1 MTAHSPATVGKN
13 LAAFCCCNALAA
25 ILAMIICFKVCG
37 IEADVWG
44 LLFSVTAA
52 CGHFALIAML
62 LFVLL
67 ALARLCGARIA
78 KVVAVTAGSL
88 LLTTLALDV
97 FVFVYYRTHLN
108 PALLGLFLSPAGS
121 ELVPLNIT
129 MWLVLVGVPAAIVA
143 LEIACVKLAPRCRRK
158 PLLLFIAFSVG
169 CVPAYNLIFIFAKHY
184 GYAPVLTRA
193 EAIPYLQVLSAGKL
207 LRKLGVTGN
216 EQSARR
222 QVSGRLKY
230 PLAPLTYDAA
240 PPKPNILII
249 LLDAWRPDAFNEE
262 TMPRL
267 YRRARNAVV
276 FDQHYSGGN
285 ATRCGVFSFFYGIPA
300 TYWHSFLAANQE
312 PVLMDAMARHGYE
325 AAIFASSNLTSP
337 EFNRTVFAGVNNLR
351 LTSRGH
357 SAVAR
362 DLDAQ
367 NGFLDFLAGRNR
379 ATPFFGFL
387 FYDALHSYALP
398 EGGERPFPTDLQVI
412 NYFALTNDTDP
423 GPIVNLY
430 KNSAWHLDAQLDQ
443 VFAALEQRQLLDN
456 TIVIVSGDHAQEIND
471 SRTNSWGHNI
481 NFSKYETQTPLLV
494 FWPGRQPARY
504 AHRTTHLDVAPTLMK
519 QALGC
524 RNPAADF
531 STGLDLFDPSERPY
545 VIMASYAKTA
555 IMVGDEVFVL
565 DKYGL
570 NQGWDLAYSRP
581 AANLPPKVL
590 KSALMEMRQFYE

>member
-1 MTAHSPATVGKN
+1 MTAHKLAAAGKN
-13 LAAFCCCNALAA
+13 LAAFCCCNALIAM
-25 ILAMIICFKVCG
+25 LAMVVCFKVCG

-44 LLFSVTAA
+44 VLFSVTAA
-52 CGHFALIAML
+52 CGHFAFIALL

-67 ALARLCGARIA
+67 ALVRLCGARAA
-78 KVVAVTAGSL
+78 KVAAVLVGSL
-88 LLTTLALDV
+88 LLATLTLDV
-97 FVFVYYRTHLN
+97 FVFVYYRMHLN
-108 PALLGLFLSPAGS
+108 PALLGLFLSPAGR
-121 ELVPLNIT
+121 ELVPLNT
-129 MWLVLVGVPAAIVA
+129 AMWLVLAGVSAAIVA

-158 PLLLFIAFSVG
+158 PLLLFIVFAVV

-193 EAIPYLQVLSAGKL
+193 EAIPYLQVLSAGRF
-207 LRKLGVTGN
+207 LRKLGLAGN
-216 EQSARR
+216 EQPTQR
-222 QVSGRLKY
+222 QGSGRLKY

-240 PPKPNILII
+240 PQQPNILVI

-267 YRRARNAVV
+267 YQRARNAVV

-285 ATRCGVFSFFYGIPA
+285 ATRGGVFSFFYGIPA
-300 TYWHSFLAANQE
+300 TYWHSFLAANRE
-312 PVLMDAMARHGYE
+312 PVLMDAVVRQGYE
-325 AAIFASSNLTSP
+325 LAIFASSNLTSP
-337 EFNRTVFAGVNNLR
+337 EFNRTVFAGVKNLR
-351 LTSRGH
+351 LSSSGH
-357 SAVAR
+357 SSVER

-367 NGFLDFLAGRNR
+367 NGFLDFLAGRQH
-379 ATPFFGFL
+379 AAPFFGFL
-387 FYDALHSYALP
+387 FYDALHSFALP
-398 EGGERPFPTDLQVI
+398 EGGERPFPTDLQAV

-423 GPIVNLY
+423 GPIANLY
-430 KNSAWHLDAQLDQ
+430 KNSAWHLDQQLDQ
-443 VFAALEQRQLLDN
+443 VFVALEQRRLLDN

-504 AHRTTHLDVAPTLMK
+504 THRTSHLDVAPTLMK

-524 RNPAADF
+524 RNPATDF

-570 NQGWDLAYSRP
+570 NQGWNLAYSKR
-581 AANLPPKVL
+581 ADDLPPKVL
-590 KSALMEMRQFYE
+590 KSALMTMRQFYE